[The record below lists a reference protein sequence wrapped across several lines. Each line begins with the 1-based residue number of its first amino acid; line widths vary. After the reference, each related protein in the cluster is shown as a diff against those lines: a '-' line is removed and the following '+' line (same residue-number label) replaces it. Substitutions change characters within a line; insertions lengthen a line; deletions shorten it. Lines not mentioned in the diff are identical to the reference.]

1 METFD
6 VYKLAKEIVANWQHC
21 GSNELGYSPMNESPD
36 KWFPATHFAA
46 DCLMTFNN
54 NPPGLIAEV
63 MSAFT
68 LKPVLAEF
76 DVQSIEFAPQSW
88 VQMKLQTRYSLA
100 SNPENSVSYPQI
112 YTLLFNEEGKVKNY
126 LVFNDP
132 RDVAALVEMAKL
144 DG

>member
-1 METFD
+1 
-6 VYKLAKEIVANWQHC
+6 
-21 GSNELGYSPMNESPD
+21 
-36 KWFPATHFAA
+36 
-46 DCLMTFNN
+46 MTFNN

-63 MSAFT
+63 MSAFA

-88 VQMKLQTRYSLA
+88 VQIKLQTRYSLA

-132 RDVAALVEMAKL
+132 RDVAAIVEMAKL
-144 DG
+144 DE